1 MISSFWESACRLLAQ
16 NGEILLNVTT
26 GDSIGLDVPSLFGEL
41 LELKQPSVY
50 EHPLLGHFHR
60 LTAGVNGLRGTTSDL
75 EEKILYLLKP
85 RHTICDDSSVVS
97 ILTSTYTT
105 ERETQ
110 DRNRLNYDETNR
122 LNATV
127 VCIATHGVMT
137 EEKIEVASYDLIQ
150 VRPFNHH
157 GQ

>member
-26 GDSIGLDVPSLFGEL
+26 RDAIGLDVPSLFGEL
-41 LELKQPSVY
+41 LEVKQPLVY
-50 EHPLLGHFHR
+50 EHPLLGYFHR
-60 LTAGVNGLRGTTSDL
+60 LTAGLGTTSDL
-75 EEKILYLLKP
+75 EEKVLYLLEP
-85 RHTICDDSSVVS
+85 RHTICDDEIST
-97 ILTSTYTT
+97 LTSTCIT
-105 ERETQ
+105 ERETH
-110 DRNRLNYDETNR
+110 DRNRLNYEETNR

-137 EEKIEVASYDLIQ
+137 EEEIEVHQ